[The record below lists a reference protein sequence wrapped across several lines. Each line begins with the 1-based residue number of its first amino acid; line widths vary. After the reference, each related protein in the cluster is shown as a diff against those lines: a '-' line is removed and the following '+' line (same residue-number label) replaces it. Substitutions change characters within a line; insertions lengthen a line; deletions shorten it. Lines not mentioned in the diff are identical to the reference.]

1 MSKVAAR
8 LDRGLGR
15 LGRFEW
21 LYKVGT
27 DMELMPCVSTQEWK
41 VEL

>member
-8 LDRGLGR
+8 LNGGLGR

-21 LYKVGT
+21 LYKGGA
-27 DMELMPCVSTQEWK
+27 DMALMPCVSTQEWK
-41 VEL
+41 VGL